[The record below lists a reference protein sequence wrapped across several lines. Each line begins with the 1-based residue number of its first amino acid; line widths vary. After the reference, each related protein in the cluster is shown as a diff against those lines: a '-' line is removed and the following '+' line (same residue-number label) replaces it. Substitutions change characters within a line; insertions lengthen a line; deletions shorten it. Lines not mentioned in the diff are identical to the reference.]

1 MDWTN
6 ILKTAEIP
14 EPPGRQDAVDQALER
29 TRQKAFQ
36 QTKNVKSRK
45 KKTK

>member
-6 ILKTAEIP
+6 ILKAAEIP

-29 TRQKAFQ
+29 TRQKALR
-36 QTKNVKSRK
+36 QTKSVKSRK
-45 KKTK
+45 KKIK